1 MIPIPRGLRTLL
13 ESAAELFA
21 IGGEIAMRRDPKPD
35 KQMDQGMDQGM
46 EFQTASSAG
55 NASDRERAAL
65 SRREFLTNS
74 TGLAVAGAIGGLAGN
89 ISLSAQESA
98 SPGAAKPHSSAT
110 PSAPTPGKPR
120 RIIIDTDPGIDDAMA
135 IFLALRSPELK
146 VEAITPVAGN
156 VPLDLTLPNA
166 LRLLEIAGRTDVPVA
181 AGASHPLVRRL
192 VTSGHVHGVNGLA
205 GVEFPE
211 PKIKPVHETAPEII
225 RRIVR
230 ENPGEIT
237 IVAIGPLTNFALALR
252 ADPELSSMIP
262 AIVIMGGSLSGG
274 NITPAAEFNL
284 YVDPEAARIVFDAN
298 IPLTMVGLD
307 VTRKCLVNEQHIKQL
322 EAANNPVSQA
332 AGKIMRATYER
343 MRHGGE
349 VTEIALHDALAV
361 ASLID
366 PGVITRKDY
375 YVEVETAG
383 EWTAGQTLGYD
394 GHGPVRKS
402 PQMETS
408 APEPP
413 PAELPYKPNAQV
425 AVGVDP
431 DRFFHLL
438 IPRLTGSAA

>member
-1 MIPIPRGLRTLL
+1 V
-13 ESAAELFA
+13 SNAA
-21 IGGEIAMRRDPKPD
+21 
-35 KQMDQGMDQGM
+35 
-46 EFQTASSAG
+46 
-55 NASDRERAAL
+55 
-65 SRREFLTNS
+65 
-74 TGLAVAGAIGGLAGN
+74 
-89 ISLSAQESA
+89 
-98 SPGAAKPHSSAT
+98 
-110 PSAPTPGKPR
+110 PGKPR

-166 LRLLEIAGRTDVPVA
+166 LRLLEIADRTDIPVA

-192 VTSGHVHGVNGLA
+192 ATAGHVHGVNGLA

-211 PKIKPVHETAPEII
+211 PKTKPVRETAPEII

-237 IVAIGPLTNFALALR
+237 IVGVGPLTNVALALR
-252 ADPELSSMIP
+252 ADPELANMIP
-262 AIVIMGGSLSGG
+262 AIAIMGGSLSGG
-274 NITPAAEFNL
+274 NMTPAAEFNL

-307 VTRKCLVNEQHIKQL
+307 VTRKCRVSEEHIKQL

-332 AGKIMRATYER
+332 AGKILRATYER

-349 VTEIALHDALAV
+349 VTDIDLHDALAV

-366 PGVITRKDY
+366 HDVITRKDY
-375 YVEVETAG
+375 YVEVETVG

-413 PAELPYKPNAQV
+413 PTELPYKPNAQV

-431 DRFFHLL
+431 DRFFRLL
-438 IPRLTGSAA
+438 IPRLTGSAG

>member
-1 MIPIPRGLRTLL
+1 MH
-13 ESAAELFA
+13 
-21 IGGEIAMRRDPKPD
+21 RDPKPD
-35 KQMDQGMDQGM
+35 KQP
-46 EFQTASSAG
+46 EFETNRGAG
-55 NASDRERAAL
+55 NSTDRQRAPW

-74 TGLAVAGAIGGLAGN
+74 TGLAVAGAIGGLTAN
-89 ISLSAQESA
+89 VSLSAQESA
-98 SPGAAKPHSSAT
+98 PASAAKPQSSAVAST
-110 PSAPTPGKPR
+110 PRKVR

-166 LRLLEIAGRTDVPVA
+166 LRLLEIAKRRDIPVA

-192 VTSGHVHGVNGLA
+192 ATAGHVHGVNGLA

-211 PKIKPVHETAPEII
+211 PRIKPVHDTAPELI

-230 ENPGEIT
+230 EDPHEIT
-237 IVAIGPLTNFALALR
+237 IVAIGPLTNIALALR
-252 ADPELSSMIP
+252 ADPELAAMIP

-274 NITPAAEFNL
+274 NMTPAAEFNL
-284 YVDPEAARIVFDAN
+284 YVDPEAARIVFDAG

-307 VTRKCLVNEQHIKQL
+307 VTRKCLVSEQHIKQL
-322 EAANNPVSQA
+322 EAAKNPVSQA
-332 AGKIMRATYER
+332 AGKILRATYER

-349 VTEIALHDALAV
+349 VTDIALHDALAV

-366 PGVITRKDY
+366 HDVITRKDY

-383 EWTAGQTLGYD
+383 EWTAGETIGYD
-394 GHGPVRKS
+394 GHGPIRKS

-413 PAELPYKPNAQV
+413 AAEVPFKANAQV

-431 DRFFHLL
+431 DRFFRLL
-438 IPRLTGSAA
+438 IGRLTRTAA

>member
-1 MIPIPRGLRTLL
+1 MNRDRSSEQGIEL
-13 ESAAELFA
+13 EKN
-21 IGGEIAMRRDPKPD
+21 G
-35 KQMDQGMDQGM
+35 
-46 EFQTASSAG
+46 SSGRSGVPEQAFW
-55 NASDRERAAL
+55 
-65 SRREFLTNS
+65 SRREFLSNS
-74 TGLAVAGAIGGLAGN
+74 TGLAVAGAIGGLAV
-89 ISLSAQESA
+89 SHPLSAHETAHTSA
-98 SPGAAKPHSSAT
+98 VKAPVFT
-110 PSAPTPGKPR
+110 SAPGRPR
-120 RIIIDTDPGIDDAMA
+120 RIIIDTDPGIDDAVA

-166 LRLLEIAGRTDVPVA
+166 LRLVEIAGRTDIPVA
-181 AGASHPLVRRL
+181 AGASHPLLRRL
-192 VTSGHVHGVNGLA
+192 ATAGHVHGVNGLA
-205 GVEFPE
+205 GVDFPE

-230 ENPGEIT
+230 DNPGEIT
-237 IVAIGPLTNFALALR
+237 IVAVGPLTDVALALR
-252 ADPELSSMIP
+252 ADPELASMIP
-262 AIVIMGGSLSGG
+262 AIAIMGGSLSGG
-274 NITPAAEFNL
+274 NMTPAAEFNL

-307 VTRKCLVNEQHIKQL
+307 VTRKCLVSEQHIKQL

-332 AGKIMRATYER
+332 AGKILRATYER

-349 VTEIALHDALAV
+349 VTDIALHDALAV

-366 PGVITRKDY
+366 HDVITRKDY
-375 YVEVETAG
+375 YVGVETVG

-413 PAELPYKPNAQV
+413 PAEVAYKPNAQV

-438 IPRLTGSAA
+438 IGRLTGSAM

>member
-1 MIPIPRGLRTLL
+1 MHW
-13 ESAAELFA
+13 
-21 IGGEIAMRRDPKPD
+21 DPKSD
-35 KQMDQGMDQGM
+35 KRM
-46 EFQTASSAG
+46 EFETKRGEGNSA
-55 NASDRERAAL
+55 DREPAAW

-74 TGLAVAGAIGGLAGN
+74 TGLAVASAIGGLAEN
-89 ISLSAQESA
+89 LQLSAQESA
-98 SPGAAKPHSSAT
+98 PASAAKPQTSAVAST
-110 PSAPTPGKPR
+110 PRKVR

-166 LRLLEIAGRTDVPVA
+166 LRLLEIAKRRDIPVA

-192 VTSGHVHGVNGLA
+192 ATAGHVHGVNGLA

-211 PKIKPVHETAPEII
+211 PRIKPVHDTAPDLI
-225 RRIVR
+225 RHIVR
-230 ENPGEIT
+230 EDPHEIT
-237 IVAIGPLTNFALALR
+237 IVAIGPLTNVALALR
-252 ADPELSSMIP
+252 ADPEIASMIP

-274 NITPAAEFNL
+274 NMTPAAEFNL
-284 YVDPEAARIVFDAN
+284 YVDPEAARIVFDAGV
-298 IPLTMVGLD
+298 PLTMVGLD
-307 VTRKCLVNEQHIKQL
+307 VTRKCKVSEEHIKQL
-322 EAANNPVSQA
+322 EATKTAVSQA
-332 AGKIMRATYER
+332 AGKILRATYER

-349 VTEIALHDALAV
+349 VTDIVMHDALAV

-366 PGVITRKDY
+366 HDVITRKDY

-383 EWTAGQTLGYD
+383 EWTAGQTIGYD
-394 GHGPVRKS
+394 GHGPIRKS

-413 PAELPYKPNAQV
+413 PAEIPFKANAQV

-438 IPRLTGSAA
+438 ISRLTGTAA

>member
-1 MIPIPRGLRTLL
+1 MH
-13 ESAAELFA
+13 
-21 IGGEIAMRRDPKPD
+21 RDPPSAQHQ
-35 KQMDQGMDQGM
+35 QMKF
-46 EFQTASSAG
+46 ETNRRAG
-55 NASDRERAAL
+55 KSDHRERSAW

-74 TGLAVAGAIGGLAGN
+74 TGLVVAGAIGALGGSHA
-89 ISLSAQESA
+89 
-98 SPGAAKPHSSAT
+98 
-110 PSAPTPGKPR
+110 PSARELPARVSPSNLSVGASAPGKPR

-166 LRLLEIAGRTDVPVA
+166 LRLVEIAGRTDVPVA

-192 VTSGHVHGVNGLA
+192 VTAGHVHGVNGLA

-211 PKIKPVHETAPEII
+211 PKIKPVRETAPELI

-237 IVAIGPLTNFALALR
+237 IVAVGPLTNVALALR
-252 ADPELSSMIP
+252 ADPELAGMIP

-284 YVDPEAARIVFDAN
+284 YVDPEAARIVFDSN
-298 IPLTMVGLD
+298 IPLTVVGLD

-332 AGKIMRATYER
+332 AGKIMRATFER

-349 VTEIALHDALAV
+349 VTDIALHDALAV

-366 PGVITRKDY
+366 HDVI
-375 YVEVETAG
+375 
-383 EWTAGQTLGYD
+383 
-394 GHGPVRKS
+394 
-402 PQMETS
+402 
-408 APEPP
+408 
-413 PAELPYKPNAQV
+413 
-425 AVGVDP
+425 
-431 DRFFHLL
+431 
-438 IPRLTGSAA
+438 

>member
-1 MIPIPRGLRTLL
+1 MNRVHTSEQEI
-13 ESAAELFA
+13 EFEKDAS
-21 IGGEIAMRRDPKPD
+21 GGESGARE
-35 KQMDQGMDQGM
+35 Q
-46 EFQTASSAG
+46 SAC
-55 NASDRERAAL
+55 
-65 SRREFLTNS
+65 SRREFLANS
-74 TGLAVAGAIGGLAGN
+74 TGLAVAGAIGALGG
-89 ISLSAQESA
+89 SRTLSARELPARVSPSDSFVRASA
-98 SPGAAKPHSSAT
+98 
-110 PSAPTPGKPR
+110 PGKPR

-146 VEAITPVAGN
+146 VEAITPVCGN
-156 VPLDLTLPNA
+156 VPLELTLPNA
-166 LRLLEIAGRTDVPVA
+166 LRLVEIAGRTDIPVA

-192 VTSGHVHGVNGLA
+192 ITSGHVHGVNGLA
-205 GVEFPE
+205 GVDFPE
-211 PKIKPVHETAPEII
+211 PKIKPVRETAPEII

-237 IVAIGPLTNFALALR
+237 IVAVGPLTNVAMALR
-252 ADPELSSMIP
+252 ADPELAGMIP
-262 AIVIMGGSLSGG
+262 AIAIMGGSLSGG

-307 VTRKCLVNEQHIKQL
+307 VTRKCLVSEQHIKQL

-332 AGKIMRATYER
+332 AGKILRATYER

-349 VTEIALHDALAV
+349 VTDIALHDALTV

-366 PGVITRKDY
+366 HDVITRKDY
-375 YVEVETAG
+375 YVEIETFG

-402 PQMETS
+402 PPMETS
-408 APEPP
+408 APEAP
-413 PAELPYKPNAQV
+413 PAAIPYKPNAQV

-431 DRFFHLL
+431 DRFFGLL
-438 IPRLTGSAA
+438 IPRLTGNAA

>member
-1 MIPIPRGLRTLL
+1 MH
-13 ESAAELFA
+13 
-21 IGGEIAMRRDPKPD
+21 RDPKSD
-35 KQMDQGMDQGM
+35 QQMKF
-46 EFQTASSAG
+46 ETNRPAG
-55 NASDRERAAL
+55 NCYHRERLAW
-65 SRREFLTNS
+65 SRREFLTS
-74 TGLAVAGAIGGLAGN
+74 SSSLAVAGALGGLAG
-89 ISLSAQESA
+89 SLPLSAQERAARVSA
-98 SPGAAKPHSSAT
+98 SITPVRAAA
-110 PSAPTPGKPR
+110 PGKPL

-166 LRLLEIAGRTDVPVA
+166 LRLVEIAGRTDVPVA

-192 VTSGHVHGVNGLA
+192 VTAGHVHGVNGLA

-211 PKIKPVHETAPEII
+211 PKIKPVRETAPELI

-237 IVAIGPLTNFALALR
+237 IVAVGPLTNVALALR
-252 ADPELSSMIP
+252 ADPELAGMIP

-349 VTEIALHDALAV
+349 VTDIALHDALAV

-366 PGVITRKDY
+366 HDVITRKDY
-375 YVEVETAG
+375 YVEVETVG

-394 GHGPVRKS
+394 GHGPIRKS
-402 PQMETS
+402 PPMETS

-413 PAELPYKPNAQV
+413 PAEIPFRPNAQV
-425 AVGVDP
+425 ATGVDP

-438 IPRLTGSAA
+438 IPRLTGSAT

>member
-1 MIPIPRGLRTLL
+1 MH
-13 ESAAELFA
+13 
-21 IGGEIAMRRDPKPD
+21 RDPKSD
-35 KQMDQGMDQGM
+35 QQMKF
-46 EFQTASSAG
+46 ETNRPAG
-55 NASDRERAAL
+55 NCYHRERLAW
-65 SRREFLTNS
+65 SRREFLTS
-74 TGLAVAGAIGGLAGN
+74 SSSLAVAGAIASLGGN
-89 ISLSAQESA
+89 HTLSARELTARVSPSNSSVRALA
-98 SPGAAKPHSSAT
+98 S
-110 PSAPTPGKPR
+110 GKPR

-146 VEAITPVAGN
+146 VEAITPVCGN
-156 VPLDLTLPNA
+156 VPLELTLPNA
-166 LRLLEIAGRTDVPVA
+166 LRLVEIAGRTDIPVA

-192 VTSGHVHGVNGLA
+192 ITSGHVHGVNGLA
-205 GVEFPE
+205 GVDFPE

-237 IVAIGPLTNFALALR
+237 IVAVGPLTNVAMALR
-252 ADPELSSMIP
+252 ADPELAGMIP
-262 AIVIMGGSLSGG
+262 AIAIMGGSLSGG

-307 VTRKCLVNEQHIKQL
+307 VTRKCLVSEQHIKQL

-332 AGKIMRATYER
+332 AGKILRATYER

-349 VTEIALHDALAV
+349 VTDIALHDALAV

-366 PGVITRKDY
+366 HDMITRKDY
-375 YVEVETAG
+375 YVEVETVG
-383 EWTAGQTLGYD
+383 EWTAGQALGYD
-394 GHGPVRKS
+394 GHGPIRKS
-402 PQMETS
+402 PPMETS

-413 PAELPYKPNAQV
+413 PAEIPFRPNAQV
-425 AVGVDP
+425 ATGVDP

-438 IPRLTGSAA
+438 IPRLTGSAT

>member
-1 MIPIPRGLRTLL
+1 MRGT
-13 ESAAELFA
+13 
-21 IGGEIAMRRDPKPD
+21 IAMNRDHKSEQALELE
-35 KQMDQGMDQGM
+35 KNCTGA
-46 EFQTASSAG
+46 TYSV
-55 NASDRERAAL
+55 RER
-65 SRREFLTNS
+65 SECTRREFLANS
-74 TGLAVAGAIGGLAGN
+74 TGFAVAGAIGGLAAAR
-89 ISLSAQESA
+89 SLSAHEIRA
-98 SPGAAKPHSSAT
+98 RANAPDSSV
-110 PSAPTPGKPR
+110 SNSVPGKPR
-120 RIIIDTDPGIDDAMA
+120 RIGIDDAMA

-166 LRLLEIAGRTDVPVA
+166 LRLLEIAGRTDIPVA

-192 VTSGHVHGVNGLA
+192 ATAGHVHGVNGLA

-211 PKIKPVHETAPEII
+211 PKTKPVRETAPEII

-237 IVAIGPLTNFALALR
+237 IVAVGPLTNVAMALR
-252 ADPELSSMIP
+252 ADPELASMIP
-262 AIVIMGGSLSGG
+262 AIAIMGGSLSGG
-274 NITPAAEFNL
+274 NMTPAAEFNL

-307 VTRKCLVNEQHIKQL
+307 VTRKCRVSEEHIKQL

-332 AGKIMRATYER
+332 AGKILRATYER

-349 VTEIALHDALAV
+349 VTDIDLHDALAV

-366 PGVITRKDY
+366 HDVITRKDY
-375 YVEVETAG
+375 YVEVETVG

-408 APEPP
+408 APEAPP
-413 PAELPYKPNAQV
+413 TELPYKPNAQV

-431 DRFFHLL
+431 DRFFRLL
-438 IPRLTGSAA
+438 IPRLTGSAG

>member
-1 MIPIPRGLRTLL
+1 MHRDAKPKQQREL
-13 ESAAELFA
+13 ETEHAAGKS
-21 IGGEIAMRRDPKPD
+21 GG
-35 KQMDQGMDQGM
+35 
-46 EFQTASSAG
+46 
-55 NASDRERAAL
+55 RARWAW

-74 TGLAVAGAIGGLAGN
+74 TGLAVAGAVGGLAGN
-89 ISLSAQESA
+89 LSRSDHETKMPAAVARSPLSAL
-98 SPGAAKPHSSAT
+98 T
-110 PSAPTPGKPR
+110 SAPAKPR

-166 LRLLEIAGRTDVPVA
+166 LRLVEIAGRTDVPVA

-192 VTSGHVHGVNGLA
+192 ATAGHVHGVNGLA

-211 PKIKPVHETAPEII
+211 PKTKPVRETAPELI

-230 ENPGEIT
+230 ENPGEIA
-237 IVAIGPLTNFALALR
+237 IVAVGPLTNVALALR
-252 ADPELSSMIP
+252 ADPELASMIP

-274 NITPAAEFNL
+274 NMTPAAEFNL

-307 VTRKCLVNEQHIKQL
+307 VTRKCRVSEDHIKQL

-332 AGKIMRATYER
+332 AGKILRATYER

-349 VTEIALHDALAV
+349 VTDIDLHDALAV

-366 PGVITRKDY
+366 HEVITRKDY

-413 PAELPYKPNAQV
+413 PVEVPYKPNAQV

-431 DRFFHLL
+431 DRFFRLL
-438 IPRLTGSAA
+438 ISRLTGSTT

>member
-1 MIPIPRGLRTLL
+1 MNRDRNLGQGI
-13 ESAAELFA
+13 ELVKNSN
-21 IGGEIAMRRDPKPD
+21 GGRSRVSEP
-35 KQMDQGMDQGM
+35 
-46 EFQTASSAG
+46 S
-55 NASDRERAAL
+55 NW
-65 SRREFLTNS
+65 SRREFLSNS
-74 TGLAVAGAIGGLAGN
+74 TGLSVAGAIGGLAL
-89 ISLSAQESA
+89 SDPLSAHELAARARA
-98 SPGAAKPHSSAT
+98 SKSPMFT
-110 PSAPTPGKPR
+110 SAPGEPR

-135 IFLALRSPELK
+135 IFLALRSAELK

-166 LRLLEIAGRTDVPVA
+166 LRLLEVAGRADIPVA

-192 VTSGHVHGVNGLA
+192 ATAGHVHGVNGLA
-205 GVEFPE
+205 GVDFPE
-211 PKIKPVHETAPEII
+211 PKTKPVRDTAPEII
-225 RRIVR
+225 RRIAR
-230 ENPGEIT
+230 ENPGEIS
-237 IVAIGPLTNFALALR
+237 IVAVGPLTNVALALR
-252 ADPELSSMIP
+252 ADPELASMIP

-274 NITPAAEFNL
+274 NMTPAAEFNI

-307 VTRKCLVNEQHIKQL
+307 VTRKCRVSEEHIKQL

-332 AGKIMRATYER
+332 AGKILRATYER

-349 VTEIALHDALAV
+349 VTDIDLHDALAV

-366 PGVITRKDY
+366 HDVITRKEY
-375 YVEVETAG
+375 YVEVETFG
-383 EWTAGQTLGYD
+383 EWTAGQTVGYD
-394 GHGPVRKS
+394 GHAPIRKS

-413 PAELPYKPNAQV
+413 PAEIPYKPNAQV

-438 IPRLTGSAA
+438 IQRLTGSAT

>member
-1 MIPIPRGLRTLL
+1 MH
-13 ESAAELFA
+13 
-21 IGGEIAMRRDPKPD
+21 RDPKS
-35 KQMDQGMDQGM
+35 DQQPNF
-46 EFQTASSAG
+46 ETNRSVG
-55 NASDRERAAL
+55 NAGDRDRGAW
-65 SRREFLTNS
+65 SRREFLTDA

-89 ISLSAQESA
+89 VSLSAQESA
-98 SPGAAKPHSSAT
+98 PTSAAKPHSSALG
-110 PSAPTPGKPR
+110 STPGKPR

-166 LRLLEIAGRTDVPVA
+166 LRLLEIAKRRDIPVA
-181 AGASHPLVRRL
+181 AGASHPLMRRL
-192 VTSGHVHGVNGLA
+192 ATAGHVHGVNGLA

-211 PKIKPVHETAPEII
+211 PRIKPVHDTAPELI
-225 RRIVR
+225 RHIVR
-230 ENPGEIT
+230 EDPHEIT
-237 IVAIGPLTNFALALR
+237 IVAVGPLTNIALALR
-252 ADPELSSMIP
+252 ADPEIASMIH

-274 NITPAAEFNL
+274 NMTPAAEFNI

-307 VTRKCLVNEQHIKQL
+307 VTRKCLVSEQHIKQL
-322 EAANNPVSQA
+322 EAAKNSVSQA
-332 AGKIMRATYER
+332 AGKILRATYER

-349 VTEIALHDALAV
+349 VTDIALHDALAV

-366 PGVITRKDY
+366 HDVITRKDY
-375 YVEVETAG
+375 YVEVETFG
-383 EWTAGQTLGYD
+383 EWTAGQTVGYD
-394 GHGPVRKS
+394 GHAPIRKS

-413 PAELPYKPNAQV
+413 PAEIPYKPNAQV

-438 IPRLTGSAA
+438 ISRLTGNAA

>member
-1 MIPIPRGLRTLL
+1 MHR
-13 ESAAELFA
+13 E
-21 IGGEIAMRRDPKPD
+21 PKSD
-35 KQMDQGMDQGM
+35 QQMDF
-46 EFQTASSAG
+46 EA
-55 NASDRERAAL
+55 ERAAGNSGACDRVAW

-89 ISLSAQESA
+89 ASLSAQESA
-98 SPGAAKPHSSAT
+98 PASAAKQHSST
-110 PSAPTPGKPR
+110 PAPTPGKPR

-146 VEAITPVAGN
+146 VEAITPVCGN

-166 LRLLEIAGRTDVPVA
+166 LRLLEIAKRRDIPVA

-192 VTSGHVHGVNGLA
+192 ATAGHVHGVNGLA

-211 PKIKPVHETAPEII
+211 PRIKPVHDTAPDLI
-225 RRIVR
+225 RHIVR
-230 ENPGEIT
+230 EDPHEIT
-237 IVAIGPLTNFALALR
+237 IVAIGPLTNVALALR
-252 ADPELSSMIP
+252 ADPEIASMIH

-274 NITPAAEFNL
+274 NMTPAAEFNL
-284 YVDPEAARIVFDAN
+284 WVDPEAARIVFDAN

-307 VTRKCLVNEQHIKQL
+307 VTRKCVVNEQHIKQL
-322 EAANNPVSQA
+322 EAAKNAVSQA
-332 AGKIMRATYER
+332 AGKILRATYER
-343 MRHGGE
+343 TRKGGE
-349 VTEIALHDALAV
+349 VTDIQLHDALAV

-366 PGVITRKDY
+366 HDVITRKDY
-375 YVEVETAG
+375 YVEIETAG
-383 EWTAGQTLGYD
+383 EWTAGQTVGYD

-402 PQMETS
+402 AQMETS

-413 PAELPYKPNAQV
+413 PAEVPFKANTQV

-438 IPRLTGSAA
+438 IQRLTGNAA

>member
-1 MIPIPRGLRTLL
+1 MRGT
-13 ESAAELFA
+13 
-21 IGGEIAMRRDPKPD
+21 IAMNRDHKSEQALELE
-35 KQMDQGMDQGM
+35 KNCTGA
-46 EFQTASSAG
+46 TYSV
-55 NASDRERAAL
+55 RER
-65 SRREFLTNS
+65 SECTRREFLANS
-74 TGLAVAGAIGGLAGN
+74 TGFAVAGAIGGLAAAR
-89 ISLSAQESA
+89 SLSAHEIRA
-98 SPGAAKPHSSAT
+98 RANAPDSSV
-110 PSAPTPGKPR
+110 SNSVPGKPR

-166 LRLLEIAGRTDVPVA
+166 LRLLEIAGRTDIPVA

-192 VTSGHVHGVNGLA
+192 ATAGHVHGVNGLA

-211 PKIKPVHETAPEII
+211 PKTKPVRETAPEII

-237 IVAIGPLTNFALALR
+237 IVAVGPLTNVAMALR
-252 ADPELSSMIP
+252 ADPELASMIP
-262 AIVIMGGSLSGG
+262 AIAIMGGSLSGG
-274 NITPAAEFNL
+274 NMTPAAEFNL

-307 VTRKCLVNEQHIKQL
+307 VTRKCRVSEEHIKQL

-332 AGKIMRATYER
+332 AGKILRATYER

-349 VTEIALHDALAV
+349 VTDIDLHDALAV

-366 PGVITRKDY
+366 HDVITRKDY
-375 YVEVETAG
+375 YVEVETVG

-431 DRFFHLL
+431 ERFFRLL
-438 IPRLTGSAA
+438 IARLTGSAT

>member
-1 MIPIPRGLRTLL
+1 MN
-13 ESAAELFA
+13 
-21 IGGEIAMRRDPKPD
+21 RDPKSEQEID
-35 KQMDQGMDQGM
+35 MKKNRGGGSD
-46 EFQTASSAG
+46 G
-55 NASDRERAAL
+55 NSERAAW

-74 TGLAVAGAIGGLAGN
+74 GSLAVVGAIGGLAG
-89 ISLSAQESA
+89 SRPLSPHKLMASA
-98 SPGAAKPHSSAT
+98 DGSILPARASAR
-110 PSAPTPGKPR
+110 GKPR

-146 VEAITPVAGN
+146 VEAITPVCGN

-166 LRLLEIAGRTDVPVA
+166 LRLVEIAGRTDVPVA
-181 AGASHPLVRRL
+181 AGASHPLLRRL

-211 PKIKPVHETAPEII
+211 PKIKAVHETAPEII

-237 IVAIGPLTNFALALR
+237 IVAVGPLTNVAIALR
-252 ADPELSSMIP
+252 ADPELASMIP
-262 AIVIMGGSLSGG
+262 AIAIMGGSLSGG
-274 NITPAAEFNL
+274 NITPAAEFNF

-307 VTRKCLVNEQHIKQL
+307 VTRKCLVSEQHIKQL
-322 EAANNPVSQA
+322 EAASNPVSQA

-366 PGVITRKDY
+366 HDVITRKDY
-375 YVEVETAG
+375 YVEVETFG

-402 PQMETS
+402 PPMETS
-408 APEPP
+408 APEPQ
-413 PAELPYKPNAQV
+413 PAEVPFKPNAQV

-431 DRFFHLL
+431 DRFFRLL
-438 IPRLTGSAA
+438 IPRLTGNAA

>member
-1 MIPIPRGLRTLL
+1 MNRDRNSEQGIEL
-13 ESAAELFA
+13 EKNCN
-21 IGGEIAMRRDPKPD
+21 GGKS
-35 KQMDQGMDQGM
+35 GV
-46 EFQTASSAG
+46 S
-55 NASDRERAAL
+55 ERSNW
-65 SRREFLTNS
+65 SRREFLSNS
-74 TGLAVAGAIGGLAGN
+74 TGLAAAGAIGGLAV
-89 ISLSAQESA
+89 SQPLSAHELAASA
-98 SPGAAKPHSSAT
+98 RATKSPMFASA
-110 PSAPTPGKPR
+110 PGKPR

-166 LRLLEIAGRTDVPVA
+166 LRLVEIAERTDVPVA
-181 AGASHPLVRRL
+181 AGASHPLLRRL
-192 VTSGHVHGVNGLA
+192 ATAGHVHGVNGLA

-211 PKIKPVHETAPEII
+211 PKTKPVHEAAPALI

-237 IVAIGPLTNFALALR
+237 VVAVGPLTNVALALR
-252 ADPELSSMIP
+252 ADPELAHMIP
-262 AIVIMGGSLSGG
+262 AIAIMGGSLSGG
-274 NITPAAEFNL
+274 NMTPAAEFNL

-307 VTRKCLVNEQHIKQL
+307 VTRKCLVSEQHITRL
-322 EAANNPVSQA
+322 EVANNPVSQA
-332 AGKIMRATYER
+332 AGKILRATYER

-349 VTEIALHDALAV
+349 VTDIALHDALAV

-366 PGVITRKDY
+366 HDVITRKDY
-375 YVEVETAG
+375 YVEVETVG

-394 GHGPVRKS
+394 GHAPVRKS

-413 PAELPYKPNAQV
+413 PTELPYKPNAQV

-431 DRFFHLL
+431 ARFFDLL
-438 IPRLTGSAA
+438 IRRLTGSET